1 MGQRSISQVLI
12 RTMDARE
19 PALTDGVSNNAD
31 GATAAADPYSHR
43 REAWTATVLHT
54 WRRIDPDG

>member
-19 PALTDGVSNNAD
+19 PALTDGVQQ
-31 GATAAADPYSHR
+31 
-43 REAWTATVLHT
+43 
-54 WRRIDPDG
+54 